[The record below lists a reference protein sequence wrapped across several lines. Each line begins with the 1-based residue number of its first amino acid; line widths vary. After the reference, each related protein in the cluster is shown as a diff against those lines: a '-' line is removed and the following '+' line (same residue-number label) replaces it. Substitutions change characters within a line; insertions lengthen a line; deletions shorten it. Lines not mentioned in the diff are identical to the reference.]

1 MKICRVTGP
10 IVSTVKHPTHVG
22 EKILGVQPVDIDG
35 ITPLGSSFLA
45 MDRVQAGEG
54 DLVLVLREG
63 NGARQLWGI
72 EILPIRSS
80 IIGIIDQIDI
90 PNPEEPIS

>member
-10 IVSTVKHPTHVG
+10 IVATIKHPSHVG
-22 EKILGVQPVDIDG
+22 EKILGVQPVDVDG
-35 ITPLGSSFLA
+35 VTPLGSSYLA

-54 DLVLVLREG
+54 DLVLVLSEG
-63 NGARQLWGI
+63 NGARQLWGQ

-80 IIGIIDQIDI
+80 IIGIIDAIDI
-90 PNPEEPIS
+90 PDATEPLS